1 MDAQS
6 EAVVETDSDVA
17 RFDLETIFV
26 AQYGRV
32 ARLIA
37 RIIRDPGRAEELA
50 VEIFL
55 KWSRTPRA
63 QSSKAEAWLYRTAIH
78 AALDELR
85 KWTRRKRYDGLLA
98 FIRRPPTPEELH
110 AAAQEQDQVRA
121 VLAALAPRKAELLLL
136 RSEGLNY
143 EELASALDLNPASVG
158 TFLRRAQQAFR
169 KEYLKKYG
177 EE

>member
-1 MDAQS
+1 MSQDREAERCNFVDAQS

-78 AALDELR
+78 AALDE
-85 KWTRRKRYDGLLA
+85 
-98 FIRRPPTPEELH
+98 F
-110 AAAQEQDQVRA
+110 AQVDAEK
-121 VLAALAPRKAELLLL
+121 AL
-136 RSEGLNY
+136 
-143 EELASALDLNPASVG
+143 
-158 TFLRRAQQAFR
+158 
-169 KEYLKKYG
+169 
-177 EE
+177 

>member
-6 EAVVETDSDVA
+6 EAVVETDSDGA

-55 KWSRTPRA
+55 KWSRTPSARSPEAGKWLFRA
-63 QSSKAEAWLYRTAIH
+63 AIH
-78 AALDELR
+78 VALDELR
-85 KWTRRKRYDGLLA
+85 KQTRRKRYDGLLDLV
-98 FIRRPPTPEELH
+98 RRPLTPEELH
-110 AAAQEQDQVRA
+110 AAAQEQDKVRA
-121 VLAALAPRKAELLLL
+121 VLAAMAPRKAELLLL